1 MKIDDRVSN
10 YMSLLAGDTVRSAT
24 RVKSSTGLPAQAASS
39 IDNVS
44 ISSFAAKMG
53 EDDARQERLLEIRR
67 QLSEGTYNI
76 SGKDVADKII
86 KVLKG

>member
-10 YMSLLAGDTVRSAT
+10 YMSILLGDSAKT
-24 RVKSSTGLPAQAASS
+24 SS
-39 IDNVS
+39 IAKEKATPGTTTDSVT
-44 ISSFAAKMG
+44 ISSYAAQLV
-53 EDDARQERLLEIRR
+53 DDEARHERLIAIRR

>member
-1 MKIDDRVSN
+1 MKIDDRISN
-10 YMSLLAGDTVRSAT
+10 YMSLLVGDTGKSAPIAKKNVGVT
-24 RVKSSTGLPAQAASS
+24 MASDFNT
-39 IDNVS
+39 DNVT
-44 ISSFAAKMG
+44 ISPVAAQLG
-53 EDDARQERLLEIRR
+53 EDDAHQERLLAIRK